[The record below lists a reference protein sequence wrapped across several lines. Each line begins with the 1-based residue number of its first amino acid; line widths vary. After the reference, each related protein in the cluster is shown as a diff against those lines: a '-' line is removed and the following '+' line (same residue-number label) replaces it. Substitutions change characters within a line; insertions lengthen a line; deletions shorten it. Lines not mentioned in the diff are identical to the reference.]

1 MSPDIQPGGNLYS
14 KYTTR
19 NPVARLLM
27 AGFLRDFDS
36 LVAASGAASV
46 LEVGCGEGYLAR
58 RLAARGLNV
67 VATEPDSEALGQAV
81 RLTAENGLAIRF
93 EHAAIEELDPSNH
106 AVSLV
111 VCCEVLEHV
120 ASPDDSLEHLSKL
133 AAPWLLASV
142 PREPLWRVLNLARGA
157 YWHSLGNT
165 PGHVNHWSR
174 HAFLNFLKKDF
185 EVVAVRSPLPWT
197 LVLARRG
204 TER

>member
-36 LVAASGAASV
+36 LVATSGATSV

-58 RLAARGLNV
+58 RLAARGLSV
-67 VATEPDSEALGQAV
+67 VATEPDGEALGQAM
-81 RLTAENGLAIRF
+81 RLTAEEGLAIRF
-93 EHAAIEELDPSNH
+93 ERAAIEELDPSRH
-106 AVSLV
+106 AAPLV

-120 ASPDDSLEHLSKL
+120 TSPDDALKHLSKL

-157 YWHSLGNT
+157 YWRSRGNT

-174 HAFLNFLKKDF
+174 NAFLSLLSKSF
-185 EVVAVRSPLPWT
+185 EVIKVRSPLPWT